1 MRPKNRGSASLYPHG
16 IVLKG
21 FCAFSTVTV
30 LVSCYGF
37 AMYLARTRSLF
48 FLVFIACAMVIGTVV
63 YLQRVFGLTPCVLC
77 LWQRA
82 AFAASGMIAAVAAF
96 HAPGSV
102 GCRIYAAMILLL
114 TLLGAFVAGGQV
126 WLQTAT
132 PDEAIAVMA
141 FAEHVLAFFSRHDLV
156 DGLHY
161 HTVMCAE
168 ISWTLFGI
176 SLPEWS
182 LLAFVALA
190 LSMSW
195 PLLKSVRAAEPA

>member
-1 MRPKNRGSASLYPHG
+1 
-16 IVLKG
+16 
-21 FCAFSTVTV
+21 
-30 LVSCYGF
+30 
-37 AMYLARTRSLF
+37 MYLARTRSLF

-82 AFAASGMIAAVAAF
+82 AFAVSGLLAVVAAL
-96 HAPGSV
+96 HSPGSL
-102 GCRIYAAMILLL
+102 GCRIYAALILLV
-114 TLLGAFVAGGQV
+114 TLLGAVVAGGQV

-132 PDEAIAVMA
+132 PDEAIALLA
-141 FAEHVLAFFSRHDLV
+141 FAEHVLAALARLDLV
-156 DGLHY
+156 DGLHQ

-168 ISWTLFGI
+168 IFWTLFGI

-190 LSMSW
+190 LGMLW
-195 PLLKSVRAAEPA
+195 PLLKSAGASEPASVTLD